1 MHDRRTFSVFNVLTS
16 LLVIFVIGVNLLTLS
31 WGVLASFKPPR
42 ELVVYPPHLFDFNAT
57 LENYRAVLDGGFMR
71 AVANSAIYGLAAAAI
86 VIVCGSMTAFG
97 LGRFRFR
104 GREPLF
110 LVFVAGIPLAM
121 GAAAMLIPT
130 YLMFSA
136 MGITNTWLT
145 LPLIYAAH
153 MLPLAVWIIRGSM
166 DSIPYELDEA
176 AYVDGASS
184 VTVLWR
190 IVLPLCKPALAAVCI
205 LVFIYA
211 WNEFVAGSAMVDAK
225 ELKPIQP
232 ILYQFIGFF
241 GRDWGPLTAAATIA
255 MIPIGLLYAF
265 FGRYLVS
272 GLTHG
277 ATKG

>member
-1 MHDRRTFSVFNVLTS
+1 
-16 LLVIFVIGVNLLTLS
+16 
-31 WGVLASFKPPR
+31 
-42 ELVVYPPHLFDFNAT
+42 
-57 LENYRAVLDGGFMR
+57 
-71 AVANSAIYGLAAAAI
+71 
-86 VIVCGSMTAFG
+86 
-97 LGRFRFR
+97 
-104 GREPLF
+104 
-110 LVFVAGIPLAM
+110 
-121 GAAAMLIPT
+121 LIPT
-130 YLMFSA
+130 YLMFAA

-184 VTVLWR
+184 LTVLWR

-211 WNEFVAGSAMVDAK
+211 WNEFVAGSAMVDSK

-255 MIPIGLLYAF
+255 MIPICLLYAF